1 MHGDGRR
8 EAAMHT
14 LERLPLPLPRER
26 RTTYR
31 KGSRREDDALFFV
44 GLRLAVPLGVLLW
57 LLILT
62 AGVTLLGA

>member
-1 MHGDGRR
+1 
-8 EAAMHT
+8 MHT

-26 RTTYR
+26 RTTSYR
-31 KGSRREDDALFFV
+31 KGPRREDDAPFFV

-62 AGVTLLGA
+62 AGVTLLGV